1 MGKYFGTD
9 GIRGVAGEN
18 LDAGLAFR
26 IGQAAGTVLA
36 KNDGKKPRVIIARD
50 TRISCDML
58 ESALTAGLC
67 SAGADV
73 TLLGVLPTPAAAY
86 LTIKT
91 QADMGVVI
99 SASHNPFEH
108 NGIKM
113 FGADGFKLSDALEES
128 IEELIDAGSGNGNS
142 NGNGNGK
149 PAGGEPR
156 GNGNGKPAGGEP
168 RGNGS
173 RFLNKT
179 GGELGRITRDLGFWT
194 NVYVRYLAGISTGG
208 RYGGR
213 IAIDCANGA
222 ATETARL
229 LFRQLDAEFEIIF
242 DEPNGV
248 NINVSCGSTQPAF
261 LCGTMKTG
269 RFGIGF
275 AFDGDADRCI
285 AVDESGRV
293 IDGDMLLAVLAR
305 HMQSSGTLKG
315 GGFVGT
321 VVSNSGMEVFA
332 DNCGLVFHR
341 ADVGDRN
348 VLERMRATGC
358 NIGGESS
365 GHLIFTD
372 DATTGDGQMT
382 AVKVLNMLSQ
392 TGKTLSELVRD
403 IPRFPQVMPSYRLTG
418 GTGQRDAIMEHPRLL
433 GEIEKYKERLAGQ
446 GRILIRPSGTEPIIR
461 VLVEAKTE
469 HYAAKIAK
477 HFIDLMKTL

>member
-36 KNDGKKPRVIIARD
+36 SNDRKRPRVIIARD

-67 SAGADV
+67 SAGADI

-113 FGADGFKLSDALEES
+113 FGADGFKLSDGLEES
-128 IEELIDAGSGNGNS
+128 IEELIDAGS
-142 NGNGNGK
+142 
-149 PAGGEPR
+149 
-156 GNGNGKPAGGEP
+156 
-168 RGNGS
+168 GS

-179 GGELGRITRDLGFWT
+179 GGELGRITRDHGFWT
-194 NVYVRYLAGISTGG
+194 NIYVRYLAGISTGG

-248 NINVSCGSTQPAF
+248 NINVNCGSTHPAF
-261 LCGTMKTG
+261 LCEMMKTG

-293 IDGDMLLAVLAR
+293 VDGDMLLAVLAR
-305 HMQSSGTLKG
+305 HMHNSGTLKG

-332 DNCGLVFHR
+332 DNCGLVIHR

-348 VLERMRATGC
+348 VLEKMRAAGC

-382 AVKVLNMLSQ
+382 AVKVLNMLGHS
-392 TGKTLSELVRD
+392 GKTLSELVRD
-403 IPRFPQVMPSYRLTG
+403 VPRFPQVMPSYRLTG
-418 GTGQRDAIMEHPRLL
+418 GTGQRDAIMEHPKLL

-469 HYAAKIAK
+469 HYAVKIAK